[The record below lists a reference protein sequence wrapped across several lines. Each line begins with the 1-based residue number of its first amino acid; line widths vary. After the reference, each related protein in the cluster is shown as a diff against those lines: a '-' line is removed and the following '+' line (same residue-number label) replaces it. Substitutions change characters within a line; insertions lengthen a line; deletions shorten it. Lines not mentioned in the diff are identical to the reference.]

1 MKENKSS
8 IHINYKQL
16 KSIIMGKYLTVF
28 LILMLHSCESEL
40 SKLKNEREELQ
51 IKFNELQKRQ
61 QENGVRSNSDIIE
74 FQKQQEPILRR
85 AEEINKRINE
95 LEK

>member
-1 MKENKSS
+1 
-8 IHINYKQL
+8 
-16 KSIIMGKYLTVF
+16 MGKYLTVF

-40 SKLKNEREELQ
+40 TKLKNEREELQ
-51 IKFNELQKRQ
+51 IKLNKLQKKQ
-61 QENGVRSNSDIIE
+61 QEYGVRFNYEIIE
-74 FQKQQEPILRR
+74 FQKQREPILRR